1 MKTSKICIR
10 EINENLRRIRMD
22 EPLTKPLREL
32 NESCEFKKKYD
43 ELFNMTHEKELEK
56 EVKERMRKYRQKY
69 EQKPEVKERMRKYQQ
84 RPEVK
89 ERKKKYNQKYYQDK

>member
-1 MKTSKICIR
+1 MLKMKTSKICIR

-56 EVKERMRKYRQKY
+56 EVKERMRKYY
-69 EQKPEVKERMRKYQQ
+69 QKPENKE
-84 RPEVK
+84 
-89 ERKKKYNQKYYQDK
+89 KKRKYYQKKKRRK